1 MENNYKEKGSIK
13 CQEIKRMG
21 FDSHVP
27 CYLNT
32 GENLSFCKLSLKDIF
47 KITWIAFEDML
58 EAIPTGCVVIGK
70 CLGG

>member
-1 MENNYKEKGSIK
+1 
-13 CQEIKRMG
+13 MG